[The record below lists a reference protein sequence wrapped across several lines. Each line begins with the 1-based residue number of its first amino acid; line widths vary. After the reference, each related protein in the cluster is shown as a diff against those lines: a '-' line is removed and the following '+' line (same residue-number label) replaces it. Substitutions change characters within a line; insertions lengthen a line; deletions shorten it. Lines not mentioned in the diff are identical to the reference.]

1 MRRLCVP
8 FTSLPNRLI
17 PHNDGTSQT
26 SGETALLRRLILTA
40 LVAFPVASA
49 SAATVEGVT
58 MPDARMVSGTQLV
71 LNGMGLRTYSILGI
85 RIYVAGLY
93 LERRSSDAEA
103 ILRSPEKKLLD
114 IRFLRDVDAENGQK
128 SWRTG
133 FANNCQPPGC
143 TVNQADVDR
152 FISHVPAVRRGDE
165 SVMLFTSKGAVVTF
179 NGRSMGDINDPHFA
193 YVMLRTFLGPA
204 PASPQLKRALLGQE

>member
-1 MRRLCVP
+1 LA
-8 FTSLPNRLI
+8 
-17 PHNDGTSQT
+17 
-26 SGETALLRRLILTA
+26 ALA
-40 LVAFPVASA
+40 AFPVASV
-49 SAATVEGVT
+49 SAATLEGVT

-114 IRFLRDVDAENGQK
+114 VRFLRDVDAENARK

-133 FANNCQPPGC
+133 FANNCQPPTC

-179 NGRSMGDINDPHFA
+179 NGRSMGDIDDPHFA
-193 YVMLRTFLGPA
+193 NVMLRTFLGPA
-204 PASPQLKRALLGQE
+204 PASQQLKRALLGLE